1 MELSRYNKL
10 KDDLCELYTK
20 IAFGH
25 HTCWIAPKSMMATDE
40 LRNREEFSFE
50 GTSGDV
56 DYFDEP
62 QKRILTIPM
71 MMRYM
76 VNFTELTELRFVN
89 SNSTTV
95 SIYEDIQKYLA
106 GWCEM
111 MREAPEIK
119 TPGLPELKQLENLAY
134 LLFSDYQKIK
144 PFVKE
149 LEDREA
155 YEKGFGSKISSGG
168 INGVDDIFGLG
179 NYIALVGINSM
190 TNQQAIYRTDKDEFV
205 SHLDALKSMYSDAND
220 SIDHTRIQ
228 IENLNTVHKED
239 SLLSAATSTEEASP
253 LASWYN
259 NKE

>member
-10 KDDLCELYTK
+10 KDDLCDLYTK

-25 HTCWIAPKSMMATDE
+25 HTCWIAPKSMMSTEE
-40 LRNREEFSFE
+40 LRDREEFSFE
-50 GTSGDV
+50 GTSNDL
-56 DYFDEP
+56 DYYDEP
-62 QKRILTIPM
+62 QKRILTVPM

-76 VNFTELTELRFVN
+76 VNFTDLTELRFAN
-89 SNSTTV
+89 SNTTTV

-111 MREAPEIK
+111 MREAPEIA

-149 LEDREA
+149 MEDKKT
-155 YEKGFGSKISSGG
+155 YEKGFGSKISSGEV
-168 INGVDDIFGLG
+168 NGRDDVFGLG

-190 TNQQAIYRTDKDEFV
+190 TNQQALYRTDKDEFV
-205 SHLDALKSMYSDAND
+205 SHLDELKSMFTGGND
-220 SIDHTRIQ
+220 VIDQTRLQ
-228 IENLNTVHKED
+228 IENLNAVHKED
-239 SLLSAATSTEEASP
+239 SLLSAATSTEQESP